1 MLRAIVI
8 GEGKLVLE
16 NFLKSLREMAID
28 VQIDA
33 SFSTVKESI
42 NHLSDF
48 SNADIIFSDVKLPD
62 GMSIEIFRQVNM
74 NIPVIFVGAYDEF
87 SGNWFKSI
95 EYNYVGH
102 IFEDLAKTNSHKSSP
117 DFQMLEKFFIASN
130 NSLKVLLE
138 HVMARKK
145 ERLQVRK
152 GMENI
157 LLNLQ
162 DIVLIYT
169 ESKMVFIID
178 NSGKKY
184 FADKTLTDLELELD
198 RNMFFRANRQY
209 IVNIKYVKGFK
220 AYEKVKLL
228 VDLEFP
234 LPPANRIIVS
244 QKTAPAFKK
253 WVYAA

>member
-16 NFLKSLREMAID
+16 NFLKSLREIAID

-33 SFSTVKESI
+33 SFSTVKESV

-62 GMSIEIFRQVNM
+62 GTSFEIFSQINM
-74 NIPVIFVGAYDEF
+74 NMPVIFVGAYNEF
-87 SGNWFKSI
+87 MGSGLKSI

-102 IFEDLAKTNSHKSSP
+102 IIENLNKNNPDNSNS

-145 ERLQVRK
+145 EKLKVRK
-152 GMENI
+152 GVENI

-169 ESKMVFIID
+169 ESKMVFVID

-198 RNMFFRANRQY
+198 RDMFFRANRQY

-228 VDLEFP
+228 VDLE
-234 LPPANRIIVS
+234 LPVLSLNRIVVS